1 MNRIPATP
9 PPLPPQAFPPAHR
22 PTGLGAKIAMIVVQ
36 CVVLFIAT
44 LIVWGLTYDRQ
55 SSVNAVADRIAGEWG
70 GEVSIKGPV
79 VYPLSRDTAAVV
91 AKTMKCAV
99 TVNSKTLHRG
109 IYEAEV
115 YDAEVI
121 MSGSFDGDRLS
132 SLGKEATVEIEVPAR
147 KIYDIE
153 PFEIAGRKVEW
164 RRRGAMLSATF
175 ATEGLA
181 SEAHFSTSFSIH
193 GSGRLEVAQVGE
205 NTFVTMEGEASN
217 PSFVGSSLPDDR
229 AVTDRAFSA
238 RWESEGLDAATYNRL
253 TLIPEEADE
262 VVDVVEVEALPDTAW
277 TDTDYVEVVEI
288 DGDEIPSVGAQFL
301 VGVDRYRKVSRSLKY
316 AFIIIVLTFI
326 SLLFTEVIT
335 RRQIPLLNYFLI
347 GVALV
352 MFYLLL
358 LSFVEFASFGAAYF
372 VAASMTVLLIGIYM
386 WRMLASLRVGLTIS
400 SILVLIYSCC
410 YVMLC
415 LGRYVLVLGSL
426 ILFASLA
433 AAMWASLKLQ
443 R

>member
-1 MNRIPATP
+1 MNRMPATP
-9 PPLPPQAFPPAHR
+9 PPLPPQAFPPVR
-22 PTGLGAKIAMIVVQ
+22 KGPGLGAKIAMIVVQ

-55 SSVNAVADRIAGEWG
+55 SSVNAVADRIAAEWG
-70 GEVSIKGPV
+70 GEVNIKGPIA
-79 VYPLSRDTAAVV
+79 YPVSGDTASVV
-91 AKTMKCAV
+91 ATTMRCAV
-99 TVNSKTLHRG
+99 KVNSRTLHRG

-115 YDAEVI
+115 YDAEVAI
-121 MSGSFDGDRLS
+121 SGSFDGDRLS
-132 SLGKEATVEIEVPAR
+132 SLGREAKVEIEVPAR

-153 PFEIAGRKVEW
+153 PFEIEGRKVEW
-164 RRRGAMLSATF
+164 RRRGDMLSATIS
-175 ATEGLA
+175 TEGLA
-181 SEAHFSTSFSIH
+181 AEARFSTSFRIH
-193 GSGRLEVAQVGE
+193 GSGRLEVAQIGE

-217 PSFVGSSLPDDR
+217 PSFVGVSLPDDR

-238 RWESEGLDAATYNRL
+238 QWESEGLDAAAYNRM

-262 VVDVVEVEALPDTAW
+262 EAEAEALSDTTW

-288 DGDEIPSVGAQFL
+288 YGNEIPSVGAQFL

-347 GVALV
+347 GAALV

-386 WRMLASLRVGLTIS
+386 WRMQASLRVGLTIS

-415 LGRYVLVLGSL
+415 LGRYALVLGSL

-433 AAMWASLKLQ
+433 AAMWASLKLK

>member
-1 MNRIPATP
+1 MNRMPATP
-9 PPLPPQAFPPAHR
+9 PPLPPQAL
-22 PTGLGAKIAMIVVQ
+22 PTARKGPGLGAKIAMIVVQ

-55 SSVNAVADRIAGEWG
+55 SSVNAVADSIAGEWG
-70 GEVSIKGPV
+70 GEVSIKGPL
-79 VYPLSRDTAAVV
+79 VYPVSGDRASEV
-91 AKTMKCAV
+91 ATTMRCFVK
-99 TVNSKTLHRG
+99 VNSRTLHRG

-115 YDAEVI
+115 YDAEVT

-153 PFEIAGRKVEW
+153 PLEIAGRKVEW
-164 RRRGAMLSATF
+164 RRRGDMLSATIP
-175 ATEGLA
+175 TEGLA
-181 SEAHFSTSFSIH
+181 AEALFATSFSIH
-193 GSGRLEVAQVGE
+193 GSGRPEVAQIGG
-205 NTFVTMEGEASN
+205 NTFVTMEGEAGN

-238 RWESEGLDAATYNRL
+238 QWESEGFDAATVNRL
-253 TLIPEEADE
+253 TEIPEEM
-262 VVDVVEVEALPDTAW
+262 
-277 TDTDYVEVVEI
+277 
-288 DGDEIPSVGAQFL
+288 DGNEIPSVGAQFL

-347 GVALV
+347 GAALV

-386 WRMLASLRVGLTIS
+386 WRMLASIRVGLTIS

-415 LGRYVLVLGSL
+415 LGRYALVLGSL

-433 AAMWASLKLQ
+433 AAMWASLKL
-443 R
+443 RR